1 MSEALFL
8 TFQSQLSVVMETV
21 LKSAMFEI
29 TRLVEDSFLEEVGH
43 RKQEVEAL
51 KRRLQLSESKLREK
65 EREWE
70 RGRKTRCSD
79 CGRKGDSSSRDES
92 QHVETVRGANTL
104 CLGLSLRD
112 QSTNQPKLTE
122 EMWSTRQHLES
133 NKQTTTTSHS
143 KEKNDVHR
151 HSAKE
156 IITPNSNAPIPQ
168 DFLQR
173 LLGNSAIQ
181 SESTSDFKPKAN
193 DLDQS
198 EKDLT
203 LDKEMDSNHSRLIQS
218 PSAQDVHE
226 VLLSSSP
233 NDRVKSETELDLLPV
248 KEEEE
253 MVPVWDSVN
262 RDDGCHAEMADL
274 SQGELRG
281 SCDQEEIQV
290 ESFPGLNSL
299 DMPDATSYFTPYSV
313 NTLAHQGEKT
323 VSHEQYQKRF
333 SQDKHGTP
341 EQIHAGRSHQCTQC
355 GKTFVRACDL
365 KAHSQIHK
373 GKKPLSCSQCDQ
385 TFAYNFELK
394 VHQRNHSGERPH
406 VCPHCGKAFAR
417 MSNFRQ
423 HQNIHTREKLFSCT
437 QCGMRFN
444 RATNLRV
451 VAREILTQFQVWQRA
466 CYSRNIEWGPITA
479 KIISALPQL
488 YGREAEV
495 IVRCTKM
502 LHNRRDY
509 LRRRAKMHITVLKK
523 GEGPCISKCTQCCDK
538 YHCPFCETWV
548 YKPRELGSVVNHV
561 NNHLK
566 LAVQLHGNCC
576 GEKSFTYGSEIS
588 CTTSKR

>member
-43 RKQEVEAL
+43 RKQEVEVL

-122 EMWSTRQHLES
+122 EMWSTRQRLES
-133 NKQTTTTSHS
+133 NKQTTTTTTTSHS

-181 SESTSDFKPKAN
+181 SESTSDFKPKVN

-198 EKDLT
+198 EKDFT

-226 VLLSSSP
+226 VLPSSSP

-262 RDDGCHAEMADL
+262 RDDGCHAEMADP
-274 SQGELRG
+274 SQGELTG
-281 SCDQEEIQV
+281 SCDQEEIQ
-290 ESFPGLNSL
+290 
-299 DMPDATSYFTPYSV
+299 
-313 NTLAHQGEKT
+313 
-323 VSHEQYQKRF
+323 
-333 SQDKHGTP
+333 
-341 EQIHAGRSHQCTQC
+341 IGRSFADHSSMEQGNSHPINKQR
-355 GKTFVRACDL
+355 TF
-365 KAHSQIHK
+365 S
-373 GKKPLSCSQCDQ
+373 
-385 TFAYNFELK
+385 
-394 VHQRNHSGERPH
+394 
-406 VCPHCGKAFAR
+406 
-417 MSNFRQ
+417 
-423 HQNIHTREKLFSCT
+423 
-437 QCGMRFN
+437 
-444 RATNLRV
+444 V

-509 LRRRAKMHITVLKK
+509 LRRRAK
-523 GEGPCISKCTQCCDK
+523 
-538 YHCPFCETWV
+538 ETAV
-548 YKPRELGSVVNHV
+548 ERNLLPMGQRYL
-561 NNHLK
+561 
-566 LAVQLHGNCC
+566 VQLQRGDVQNV
-576 GEKSFTYGSEIS
+576 KF
-588 CTTSKR
+588 